1 MLENL
6 EQFIRD
12 NAQDLVVNN
21 NQIPNE
27 QNEQVIQAAS
37 GSIVDTLKSQ
47 LASGNIGDIISSFTQ
62 GDGASGVANQAT
74 DNFTNK
80 LGALG
85 INMDTAKSIG
95 AALIPMI
102 IAKFFSQSGA
112 SAGANAGGGFN
123 LQDILGK
130 VAGGADG
137 KFDFN
142 DVKDILSGG
151 SKSGDGK
158 EQQGGGGL
166 MDKLKDLF

>member
-21 NQIPNE
+21 KEIPNE

-37 GSIVDTLKSQ
+37 GSIVDTLKNQ
-47 LASGNIGDIISSFTQ
+47 LGSGNIGDIISSFTQ
-62 GDGASGVANQAT
+62 GDSASGVANQAT
-74 DNFTNK
+74 NDFTNK

-102 IAKFFSQSGA
+102 MAKFFNQSNTGGGA
-112 SAGANAGGGFN
+112 GGFN

-137 KFDFN
+137 KFDLN
-142 DVKDILSGG
+142 DVKEMLSGG
-151 SKSGDGK
+151 NKTTDGK

-166 MDKLKDLF
+166 LDKLKDFF